1 MALRLD
7 AIGATLVAMELL
19 SAGLAVLAFADLAA
33 AAALAAKLK
42 AARAALAASEARL
55 AAPAPSPPRALESRR
70 EHYGLLWFPT
80 LTVKEDEK
88 LIVAAAAGL
97 PHCPRCVKAMSLL
110 PGASGE
116 WVCGGCSERRPG
128 TAADLQV
135 TDSLV
140 AETLKEFLFRH
151 PDWRAAPGL
160 GARGR

>member
-1 MALRLD
+1 
-7 AIGATLVAMELL
+7 VAMELL
-19 SAGLAVLAFADLAA
+19 SAALAVLAVAGLAA

-55 AAPAPSPPRALESRR
+55 AAPAPPPPRALESRR

-97 PHCPRCVKAMSLL
+97 PHCPRCVRPLALS
-110 PGASGE
+110 SGPPEE
-116 WVCGGCSERRPG
+116 WSCGGCSERRPG
-128 TAADLQV
+128 TTADLQV

-140 AETLKEFLFRH
+140 AETLKEFLSRH